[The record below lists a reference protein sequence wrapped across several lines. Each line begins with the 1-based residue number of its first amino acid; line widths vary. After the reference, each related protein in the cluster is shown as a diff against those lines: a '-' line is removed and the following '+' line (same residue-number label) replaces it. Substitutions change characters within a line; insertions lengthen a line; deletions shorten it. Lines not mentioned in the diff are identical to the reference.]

1 MKVVIV
7 ARNFD
12 AGSRAAIKKL
22 KQAGYE
28 IEECKDHE
36 FGVGAGE
43 EELYERIKD
52 AEVVIAGLEP
62 YTEHLLSRC
71 PKLKLISRRGIG
83 YDSVD
88 TAACRKFGITLART
102 TGEVEAAK
110 RSQRGQMPWIC
121 MCSIIADIR
130 NRSGKGFMA
139 QVTDRWRSCWQK
151 VTTYLPIFL

>member
-22 KQAGYE
+22 KQAEYE

-36 FGVGAGE
+36 FGVGSGE

-102 TGEVEAAK
+102 TGEVEAAVAEHVLAYIY
-110 RSQRGQMPWIC
+110 IC
-121 MCSIIADIR
+121 EKPAYTICEYA
-130 NRSGKGFMA
+130 
-139 QVTDRWRSCWQK
+139 
-151 VTTYLPIFL
+151 